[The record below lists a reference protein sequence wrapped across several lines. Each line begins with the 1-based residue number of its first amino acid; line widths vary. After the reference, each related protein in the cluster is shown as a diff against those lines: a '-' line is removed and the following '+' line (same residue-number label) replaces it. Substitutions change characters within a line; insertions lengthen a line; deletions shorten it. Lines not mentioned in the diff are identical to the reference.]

1 MPDFGAINAVGALP
15 GNVSGE
21 FATSVQLIDPDTHLG
36 APDPRTNGRTGKA
49 LRRDRSTTHRPEI
62 GDRGEQLVSSQN
74 HAMRPT
80 QGSADIYN
88 TAPPPSKPAVRA
100 IATGSLKATLSPR
113 AEKFAGRPCR
123 FR

>member
-80 QGSADIYN
+80 QGSADIYD
-88 TAPPPSKPAVRA
+88 APSHRPQFAA
-100 IATGSLKATLSPR
+100 ISTGSLKATLSPR
-113 AEKFAGRPCR
+113 AEKLAGRPCR